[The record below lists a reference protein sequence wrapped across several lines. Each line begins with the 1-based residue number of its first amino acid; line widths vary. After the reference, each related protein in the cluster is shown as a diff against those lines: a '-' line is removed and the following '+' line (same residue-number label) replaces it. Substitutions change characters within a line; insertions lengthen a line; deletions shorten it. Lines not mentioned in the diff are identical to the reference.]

1 MQEKNTKLKFF
12 EHGSQKIDFSKLE
25 NLLDLDASKPIEVS
39 KDYNKALKN
48 VIEKDIMFL
57 SRKVREITKE
67 IKKILLSNNI
77 NMDLDDDI
85 ENIENLISKMD
96 IIISDVVV
104 SKGSYKV
111 GLFSTKKKEKKQ
123 KTTELDKYLD
133 KLTKYQT
140 EIIAIKNEYD
150 KLKNKRE
157 VLKEFQTEENKEDK
171 EDPLERTI
179 NFYLN
184 KQKNSNEEK

>member
-1 MQEKNTKLKFF
+1 
-12 EHGSQKIDFSKLE
+12 
-25 NLLDLDASKPIEVS
+25 
-39 KDYNKALKN
+39 
-48 VIEKDIMFL
+48 MFL